1 MKSWLIIV
9 ILNSKLILLYNMIM
23 NWSLTQLRQAIIIS
37 VNKLIYF
44 LKKIFVQNDVKHMIC
59 ALSLIIF
66 TAM

>member
-9 ILNSKLILLYNMIM
+9 ILNSKLILLYNM

-37 VNKLIYF
+37 VNKFIYF
-44 LKKIFVQNDVKHMIC
+44 FKKIFVQNDVKHMIC
-59 ALSLIIF
+59 ALSRIIF

>member
-9 ILNSKLILLYNMIM
+9 ILNSKLILLYNM

-37 VNKLIYF
+37 VNKFIYF
-44 LKKIFVQNDVKHMIC
+44 FKKIFVENDVKHMIC

>member
-9 ILNSKLILLYNMIM
+9 ILNSKLILLYNM
-23 NWSLTQLRQAIIIS
+23 NWSLTQLRQVIIIS
-37 VNKLIYF
+37 VNKFIYF
-44 LKKIFVQNDVKHMIC
+44 FKKIFVENDVKHMIC

>member
-9 ILNSKLILLYNMIM
+9 ILNSKLILLYNM

-37 VNKLIYF
+37 VNKFIYF
-44 LKKIFVQNDVKHMIC
+44 LYIKKIFVQNDVKHMIC

>member
-9 ILNSKLILLYNMIM
+9 ILNSKLILLYNM

-44 LKKIFVQNDVKHMIC
+44 LKKNFVQNDVKHMIC

>member
-9 ILNSKLILLYNMIM
+9 ILNSKLILLYNM

-37 VNKLIYF
+37 VNKFIYF

>member
-9 ILNSKLILLYNMIM
+9 ILNSKLILLYNM
-23 NWSLTQLRQAIIIS
+23 NWSLTQLRQAIIIF

>member
-9 ILNSKLILLYNMIM
+9 ILNSKLILLYNM

>member
-9 ILNSKLILLYNMIM
+9 ILNSKLILLYNM

-37 VNKLIYF
+37 VNKFIYF
-44 LKKIFVQNDVKHMIC
+44 FKKIFVQNDVKHMIC

>member
-44 LKKIFVQNDVKHMIC
+44 LKKIFVQNDVKHMIY

>member
-9 ILNSKLILLYNMIM
+9 ILNSKLILLYNM

-37 VNKLIYF
+37 VNKFIYF
-44 LKKIFVQNDVKHMIC
+44 LKKIFVQNDVKHMIY